1 MGLVPNATE
10 QRTDRSRLGTLVIL
24 FVVAAI
30 GVGLWFAL
38 ERPKLAEPASDAKPP
53 AGDAQTTVSGT
64 DSAAGDAQTTVSGA
78 TSSTGDAQ
86 TTASGA
92 DSAGDD
98 AQTTASGADSAD
110 DDPQSTLADTDSA
123 TGDAQT
129 AVSGATSS
137 TDDPQSTLADAD
149 SAAGDAQ
156 TAASGATSSTDD
168 PQSTLAGADSS
179 TGDAQTTASG
189 TDSAAGDP
197 QSTLAGAD
205 SSTGDAQTTASGKDS
220 AAGDPQSTLAGADS
234 AAGDAQTAVSGATS
248 STDDPQSTL
257 AGSTTSPASDLPT
270 AGIGTGASQDPIP
283 SADPD
288 ATDDATRIA
297 AVGPGTAPVDE
308 APRVSAA
315 PESAIAKTPVDAP
328 PETETTGETGILA
341 AVGDAIER
349 LQTAIE
355 ERLDSELEVSITY
368 DDSQADAPR
377 DEVVPAETT
386 RTADTD
392 APPTADGALIP
403 DSGAG
408 DDTAIAGSDGAAP
421 SDTIVAAET
430 TADDEAPRL
439 PAASESTFAKTPAD
453 APPETEATGETGI
466 LAAAGDSIERPLTAI
481 EERIDSELP
490 VRMTDD
496 GSQADAPRAEVAPAE
511 TTRTTDTDA
520 PPTPDDALVPDT
532 DAGDDASIAGSAG
545 AGGAA
550 PSDAVVAAD
559 TTAVDETPRVSA
571 APESTIAKTPAD
583 APPETEAT
591 GETGETGILAA
602 AGGAI
607 ERLQA
612 AVEELLDS
620 ELEVSIKYDDSQ
632 AAAPRDEAAPAE
644 TTRTADTDA
653 PPTPDDTPVPDS
665 DAGDDASVA
674 GSAGSGG
681 AAPSDTTM
689 AADTTAADTTAA
701 DAAAVDATT
710 VADATAK
717 DATSA
722 ADTTATDATTA
733 ATGPAEAEAKKY
745 VETLTDTAPQTIP
758 VDKADHFVTQER
770 VISLVPDDTI
780 ENVSVD
786 ELAGDETLSPDTP
799 ITVVREVEQV
809 ENAVAEQLIADS
821 GGNLDE
827 ELRVQVTYDDTQEH
841 TGTVVVE
848 EDDVERITVRE
859 ALDRIRTEP
868 DKPLPVIR
876 TVRYFEVVT
885 LKELLDGAESE
896 DAFLNVVT
904 RPYRIESAT
913 LADLLQR
920 QRTENPDAI
929 FYLHTVLPTDD
940 QGIWGIVHFGIIE
953 NFARGIAIRR
963 GEDIETY
970 TVRIPRHADERLADR
985 SSSFLGLMIDRKTKD
1000 SYVYNFRENRMGRN
1014 PDRIFP
1020 GQELVIINFQPEELM
1035 SIYRHFAAS

>member
-1 MGLVPNATE
+1 MPNATE
-10 QRTDRSRLGTLVIL
+10 QRTDRSRRGTLVIL

-38 ERPKLAEPASDAKPP
+38 ERPKLAGPASDAEAP
-53 AGDAQTTVSGT
+53 AGDAQTTVSGA
-64 DSAAGDAQTTVSGA
+64 DSAADDAQTTVSGA

-92 DSAGDD
+92 GSADNDAQTTASGADSADD
-98 AQTTASGADSAD
+98 DPQTTASGADSAD

-149 SAAGDAQ
+149 SAASDAQ

-189 TDSAAGDP
+189 T
-197 QSTLAGAD
+197 
-205 SSTGDAQTTASGKDS
+205 DS

-283 SADPD
+283 PADPD

-421 SDTIVAAET
+421 SDTIVAADT

-466 LAAAGDSIERPLTAI
+466 LAAAGDAIERPLTAI

-511 TTRTTDTDA
+511 TTRTADTDA

-583 APPETEAT
+583 APPETEATGET

-710 VADATAK
+710 VADATAT

-722 ADTTATDATTA
+722 ADTTTA

-920 QRTENPDAI
+920 QRIENPDAI